1 MSIFLEVC
9 LYAEK
14 NGRWSYGLMI
24 PDIASISL
32 QSLTL
37 IDLITIIVGYIILW
51 AIILIPVYLAGKVL
65 TAGKATFGE
74 AMMATLLGPIVYAIV
89 LLLVDFFLGSLVGQS
104 ASIWAYIL
112 AFIAWIWVF
121 KASFKTNWLAGLG
134 IAILAVVILVV
145 LNIILGSFFGVAIPG
160 SFFPTI

>member
-1 MSIFLEVC
+1 L
-9 LYAEK
+9 
-14 NGRWSYGLMI
+14 I
-24 PDIASISL
+24 PAILSVSL

-37 IDLITIIVGYIILW
+37 VDLITILVGYIIFW
-51 AIILIPVYLAGKVL
+51 IMISIPVYVAGKIL

-74 AMMATLLGPIVYAIV
+74 AMLSTLLGPVVYVIV
-89 LLLVDFFLGSLVGQS
+89 LLLVHYFLGAIAGLS

-145 LNIILGSFFGVAIPG
+145 LNIPLGSLFGTAIPG
-160 SFFPTI
+160 SFFPSV

>member
-1 MSIFLEVC
+1 L
-9 LYAEK
+9 
-14 NGRWSYGLMI
+14 I
-24 PDIASISL
+24 PGILNMSL

-37 IDLITIIVGYIILW
+37 VGLITILVGYIIFW
-51 AIILIPVYLAGKVL
+51 IIISIPVYVAGKIL

-74 AMMATLLGPIVYAIV
+74 AMLATLLGPVIYVIV
-89 LLLVDFFLGSLVGQS
+89 LLLVNFFLGAIAGQS

-134 IAILAVVILVV
+134 IAILAVVILIV
-145 LNIILGSFFGVAIPG
+145 LNILLGSLFGTAIPG
-160 SFFPTI
+160 SFFPSV

>member
-1 MSIFLEVC
+1 L
-9 LYAEK
+9 
-14 NGRWSYGLMI
+14 I
-24 PDIASISL
+24 PGILNVSL

-37 IDLITIIVGYIILW
+37 VGLITIFAGYIIFW
-51 AIILIPVYLAGKVL
+51 IIISIPVYVAGKIL

-74 AMMATLLGPIVYAIV
+74 AMLATLLGPVIYVIV
-89 LLLVDFFLGSLVGQS
+89 LLLVNFFLGAIAGQS

-134 IAILAVVILVV
+134 IAILAVVILIV
-145 LNIILGSFFGVAIPG
+145 LNILLGSLFGTAIPG